1 MEASAPPPSPPPAPP
16 APPTA
21 PAKPGKAGAG
31 ARTLAVLGALVL
43 AFAAAVIISVLAD
56 LGDGPLCSEPVQP
69 GKSCW
74 DVSSAGRVIS
84 LILGWPGAIL
94 GAVAALAALAF
105 AVRGRDGR
113 TVWSLTTAAVVLCG
127 LSIAVAQVS

>member
-1 MEASAPPPSPPPAPP
+1 MEASASPPSPPPQ

-21 PAKPGKAGAG
+21 PAQPGKAGGG
-31 ARTLAVLGALVL
+31 ARALAVLGALVL

-56 LGDGPLCSEPVQP
+56 LGNGPLCSEPVQP

-74 DVSSAGRVIS
+74 DVSSSGRVIS

-94 GAVAALAALAF
+94 GVVAALAALVF
-105 AVRGRDGR
+105 AVRGRNGR
-113 TVWSLTTAAVVLCG
+113 TVWLLTAAAVVLCG